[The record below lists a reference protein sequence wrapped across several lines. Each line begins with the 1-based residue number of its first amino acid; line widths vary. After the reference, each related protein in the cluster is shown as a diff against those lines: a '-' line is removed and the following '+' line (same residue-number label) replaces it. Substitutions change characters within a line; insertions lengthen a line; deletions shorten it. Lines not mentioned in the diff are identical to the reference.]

1 MSRSTGITT
10 RLLARRSIPSV
21 AELEA
26 LLLTD
31 ELDAVILLQSVA
43 ERGEPRVQQLA
54 LLARDAARLRLL
66 AVAALERLANL
77 SLACLSEAG
86 GVVLACEPLSDGE
99 ELRAVWVNGEG
110 SSYFALVAG
119 CPEQGRCMIV
129 DGLYGED
136 LARLLC
142 KGAAVVAPPAVGTF
156 H

>member
-1 MSRSTGITT
+1 MTRSTGITT

-31 ELDAVILLQSVA
+31 ELEAVILLQSVA

-54 LLARDAARLRLL
+54 LLARDADRLRTL
-66 AVAALERLANL
+66 AVAALERLTDLPTATPN
-77 SLACLSEAG
+77 EAG
-86 GVVLACEPLSDGE
+86 GFVLACEQLSDGE
-99 ELRAVWVNGEG
+99 ELRALWVNGEG

-129 DGLYGED
+129 DGLYGAE
-136 LARLLC
+136 LAKLLC
-142 KGAAVVAPPAVGTF
+142 KGAAVVASPANGSL